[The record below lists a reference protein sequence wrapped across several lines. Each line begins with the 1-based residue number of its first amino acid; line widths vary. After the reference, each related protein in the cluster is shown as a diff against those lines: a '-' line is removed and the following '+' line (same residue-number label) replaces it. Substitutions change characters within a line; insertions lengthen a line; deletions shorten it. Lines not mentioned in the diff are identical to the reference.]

1 MFQLRKLNSL
11 LVIII
16 ILILASHALLTGL
29 LLAGLIEYT
38 PNTIVTG
45 EVLLFFVIAHIIISI
60 YLFIKDKI
68 KQRKIHVYANIN
80 KDTIVQAISGI
91 FIIIFIVAHVL
102 SYIYLPAYIP
112 NFSWQ
117 ITHLTIDTL
126 FFITLFIHLQIS
138 IPRLLVSFGFLV
150 EKNDYDNCR
159 KVVRI
164 ILIIIFTL
172 LFLSE
177 LSYYIL

>member
-16 ILILASHALLTGL
+16 ILIIISHALL
-29 LLAGLIEYT
+29 AGLCLAELINYT
-38 PNTIVTG
+38 PNINVTG
-45 EVLLFFVIAHIIISI
+45 QVVLSFVIVHIIISL

-68 KQRKIHVYANIN
+68 NQRKILVYPQIN
-80 KDTIVQAISGI
+80 KDTAVQAISGI
-91 FIIIFIVAHVL
+91 FIIIFIAAHVL

-117 ITHLTIDTL
+117 ITHLIIDTL

-150 EKNDYDNCR
+150 EKNDYDNCM

-172 LFLSE
+172 LFLTE
-177 LSYYIL
+177 LFYYIL

>member
-16 ILILASHALLTGL
+16 ILIIASHALL
-29 LLAGLIEYT
+29 AGLILAELITYT

-45 EVLLFFVIAHIIISI
+45 EILLSFVIVHIIISL

-68 KQRKIHVYANIN
+68 SQKKIRIYPQIN
-80 KDTIVQAISGI
+80 KDAPVQAISGI
-91 FIIIFIVAHVL
+91 FIIIFIAAHVL

-112 NFSWQ
+112 NFNWQ
-117 ITHLTIDTL
+117 ITHLSIDTL

-138 IPRLLVSFGFLV
+138 IPRLLISFGFLV
-150 EKNDYDNCR
+150 EKNDYDKCR

-164 ILIIIFTL
+164 ILIITFTL

>member
-11 LVIII
+11 LAIII
-16 ILILASHALLTGL
+16 ILIITSHA
-29 LLAGLIEYT
+29 LLAGLILAELITYT

-45 EVLLFFVIAHIIISI
+45 EILLSFVIVHIIISL

-68 KQRKIHVYANIN
+68 NQKKIRIYPQIN
-80 KDTIVQAISGI
+80 KDTPVQAISGI
-91 FIIIFIVAHVL
+91 FIIIFIAAHVL

-112 NFSWQ
+112 NFTWQ

-138 IPRLLVSFGFLV
+138 IPRLLISFGFLV
-150 EKNDYDNCR
+150 EKNDYDNCQ

-164 ILIIIFTL
+164 LLIIIFSL
-172 LFLSE
+172 LFLTE

>member
-16 ILILASHALLTGL
+16 ILILAAHALLTGL
-29 LLAGLIEYT
+29 LLAQLIEYT

-45 EVLLFFVIAHIIISI
+45 EILLSFVIAHIIISL
-60 YLFIKDKI
+60 YLSIKDKI
-68 KQRKIHVYANIN
+68 KQRKIRVYANVN
-80 KDTIVQAISGI
+80 RDTLVQAVSGI
-91 FIIIFIVAHVL
+91 FIIIFIAAHVL

-112 NFSWQ
+112 NFNWQ

-164 ILIIIFTL
+164 ILVIIFTL

>member
-1 MFQLRKLNSL
+1 MIQLRKLNSL

-16 ILILASHALLTGL
+16 ILIITSHA
-29 LLAGLIEYT
+29 LLAGLILAELITYT

-45 EVLLFFVIAHIIISI
+45 EILLSFVIVHIIISL

-68 KQRKIHVYANIN
+68 SQKKIRIYPQIN
-80 KDTIVQAISGI
+80 KDTPIQAISGI
-91 FIIIFIVAHVL
+91 FIIIFIAAHVL

-150 EKNDYDNCR
+150 EKNSYDNCQ

-164 ILIIIFTL
+164 ILIITFTL
-172 LFLSE
+172 LFLTE

>member
-45 EVLLFFVIAHIIISI
+45 EILLFFVILHIIISL

-102 SYIYLPAYIP
+102 SY
-112 NFSWQ
+112 WQ

-150 EKNDYDNCR
+150 EKNDFDKCR
-159 KVVRI
+159 KVIRI
-164 ILIIIFTL
+164 LLIIIFTL
-172 LFLSE
+172 LFLTE

>member
-45 EVLLFFVIAHIIISI
+45 EILLFFVILHIIISL

-91 FIIIFIVAHVL
+91 FIIIFIVA
-102 SYIYLPAYIP
+102 
-112 NFSWQ
+112 
-117 ITHLTIDTL
+117 
-126 FFITLFIHLQIS
+126 
-138 IPRLLVSFGFLV
+138 FGFLV
-150 EKNDYDNCR
+150 EKNDYDKCR
-159 KVVRI
+159 KVIRI
-164 ILIIIFTL
+164 LLIIIFTL
-172 LFLSE
+172 LFLTE

>member
-11 LVIII
+11 LVVII
-16 ILILASHALLTGL
+16 ILTIISHALL
-29 LLAGLIEYT
+29 AGLCLAELIAYT
-38 PNTIVTG
+38 PNINVTG
-45 EVLLFFVIAHIIISI
+45 QVVLSLAIVHIIISL
-60 YLFIKDKI
+60 YLFIKDRISQKKI
-68 KQRKIHVYANIN
+68 RVYPQIN
-80 KDTIVQAISGI
+80 KDTPVQAISGI
-91 FIIIFIVAHVL
+91 FIIIFIAAHIL

-117 ITHLTIDTL
+117 ITHMTIDTL

-150 EKNDYDNCR
+150 EKKDYDNCQ

-164 ILIIIFTL
+164 ILIIIFAL

-177 LSYYIL
+177 LSYYVL

>member
-1 MFQLRKLNSL
+1 MQLRKLNSV

-16 ILILASHALLTGL
+16 VLILASHALLTGL

-45 EVLLFFVIAHIIISI
+45 EVLLFFVIVHIIISL

-68 KQRKIHVYANIN
+68 KQRKIRVYANIN
-80 KDTIVQAISGI
+80 RDTIVQAISGI
-91 FIIIFIVAHVL
+91 FIIVFIVAHVL

-112 NFSWQ
+112 NFNWQ
-117 ITHLTIDTL
+117 ITHQTIDTL

-159 KVVRI
+159 KVIRI
-164 ILIIIFTL
+164 ILLIIFTL

>member
-16 ILILASHALLTGL
+16 ILIITSHA
-29 LLAGLIEYT
+29 LLAGLILAELITYT

-45 EVLLFFVIAHIIISI
+45 EILLSFVIVHIIISL

-68 KQRKIHVYANIN
+68 SQKKIRIYPQIN
-80 KDTIVQAISGI
+80 KDTPVQAISGI
-91 FIIIFIVAHVL
+91 FMIIFIAAHVL
-102 SYIYLPAYIP
+102 SYIYFPAYIP
-112 NFSWQ
+112 NFNWQ
-117 ITHLTIDTL
+117 ITHLSIDTL

-138 IPRLLVSFGFLV
+138 IPRLLISFGFLV
-150 EKNDYDNCR
+150 EKNDYDKCR

-164 ILIIIFTL
+164 ILIITFTL

>member
-38 PNTIVTG
+38 
-45 EVLLFFVIAHIIISI
+45 L

-112 NFSWQ
+112 NFNWQ

-150 EKNDYDNCR
+150 EKNDYDKCR
-159 KVVRI
+159 KVIRI
-164 ILIIIFTL
+164 LLIIIFTL
-172 LFLSE
+172 LFLTE

>member
-16 ILILASHALLTGL
+16 ILTITSHALLTGL
-29 LLAGLIEYT
+29 LLAELIEYT

-45 EVLLFFVIAHIIISI
+45 KILLSFVIVHIIISL

-68 KQRKIHVYANIN
+68 NQRKIRIYPKIN

-91 FIIIFIVAHVL
+91 FIIIFIAAHVL
-102 SYIYLPAYIP
+102 SYIYLPAYLP

-150 EKNDYDNCR
+150 EKNDYDKCR

>member
-1 MFQLRKLNSL
+1 MSQLRKLNSL
-11 LVIII
+11 IVIII
-16 ILILASHALLTGL
+16 ILILIAHALLTGL

-45 EVLLFFVIAHIIISI
+45 EVLLFFVILHIIISL

-68 KQRKIHVYANIN
+68 KQRKIRFYANIN
-80 KDTIVQAISGI
+80 KDTTVQAISGI
-91 FIIIFIVAHVL
+91 FIIIFIAAHVL

-112 NFSWQ
+112 NFNWQ
-117 ITHLTIDTL
+117 ITHLIIDTL
-126 FFITLFIHLQIS
+126 LFITLFIHLQVS
-138 IPRLLVSFGFLV
+138 LPRLLVSFGFLV
-150 EKNDYDNCR
+150 EKNDYDKSK
-159 KVVRI
+159 KVIRI

-172 LFLSE
+172 LFLTE

>member
-1 MFQLRKLNSL
+1 MFPLRKLNSL

-16 ILILASHALLTGL
+16 ILIITSHA
-29 LLAGLIEYT
+29 LLAGLILAELITYT

-45 EVLLFFVIAHIIISI
+45 EILLSFVIVHIIISL
-60 YLFIKDKI
+60 YLFIKDKSN
-68 KQRKIHVYANIN
+68 QEKIRIYPQIN
-80 KDTIVQAISGI
+80 KDTPVQAISGV

-112 NFSWQ
+112 NFNWQ

-164 ILIIIFTL
+164 LLIIIFSL
-172 LFLSE
+172 LFLTE

>member
-16 ILILASHALLTGL
+16 ILIITSHA
-29 LLAGLIEYT
+29 LLAGLILAELITYT

-45 EVLLFFVIAHIIISI
+45 EILLFFVIVHIIISL

-68 KQRKIHVYANIN
+68 SQKKIHIYPQIN
-80 KDTIVQAISGI
+80 KDTPVQAISGI

-150 EKNDYDNCR
+150 EKNDYNKCR

-164 ILIIIFTL
+164 LLSITFTL